1 MATTRRNRPRKVVV
15 LGMMSRIPV
24 AGVIWQNL
32 HYLLGFERLGFEAY
46 YVETHGRTPTM
57 LMKHPDDDSSAR
69 AAKFISR
76 IMRGF
81 DLGGRWAFHALHDD
95 GRCYGMTLRQLER
108 LYRSAD
114 LLIDLHG
121 GTHPLPE
128 LAASGRLIYLETDPV
143 ELQLELHRGDQ
154 ATIDFLEPHGAFFTF
169 GENWGNEDCL
179 LPVSER
185 FQFQPT
191 RQPVV
196 LDLWSGRAAED
207 NGLFTTVGNWKQR
220 WRTLKFKGET
230 YTWSKHDQFRR
241 FIDLPKRFGPRFEL
255 ALSSISKSDRG
266 LLERRGW
273 LVRDGL
279 ALSREPG
286 PYRSY
291 IGASRGEFTVAKDQN
306 VRLRT
311 GWFSDRSATYLAAGR
326 PVITQDTGFGSVLP
340 TGAGLFAFSDVGDV
354 AAALEAIDADY
365 GAQAAAARDVAREY
379 FGHDVVLGRLL
390 DDLGMK
396 APRRRRGGRGRE
408 LYPPGMRIA
417 PLSRRPIRLPEPTIE
432 AVLERPVPFSLAR
445 ASLDSG
451 SASIVVVTYENRVL
465 TRLCLETLLAHSGD
479 TRFEVIVVDN
489 GSRDGTAAYLTS
501 LAERNPRVRAV
512 LNGTNLGFAPA
523 CNEGLA
529 LARAEHVVLL
539 NNDVILPPRWLPALL
554 AHLTDPSVGL
564 VGPTT
569 NRIGNEAEVE
579 ASYRTWG
586 GFLQFARERQ
596 RDLAGTGFEVP
607 VLAMYCMAMRRS
619 VYEELGPL
627 DERFQVGLLEDDD
640 YAERARQA
648 GYGLRC
654 AQDVFVHHFGEA
666 SFGELVPTGE
676 YARLLAEN
684 KRRYREKWGKPWQP
698 YGRRHGD
705 GYRALTERVRRLV
718 AEAVPPRSAV
728 LVLSRGD
735 DELVKLSDRKGM
747 HFPQAA
753 NGDYAGHHPADSDEV
768 IRQLEEMRARGAE
781 FLVIPQTGH
790 WYLDHYAGFRRHLKS
805 RYRPIVRRSGTAVIY
820 GLTEEER

>member
-1 MATTRRNRPRKVVV
+1 M
-15 LGMMSRIPV
+15 
-24 AGVIWQNL
+24 
-32 HYLLGFERLGFEAY
+32 
-46 YVETHGRTPTM
+46 
-57 LMKHPDDDSSAR
+57 
-69 AAKFISR
+69 
-76 IMRGF
+76 
-81 DLGGRWAFHALHDD
+81 
-95 GRCYGMTLRQLER
+95 
-108 LYRSAD
+108 
-114 LLIDLHG
+114 
-121 GTHPLPE
+121 
-128 LAASGRLIYLETDPV
+128 
-143 ELQLELHRGDQ
+143 
-154 ATIDFLEPHGAFFTF
+154 
-169 GENWGNEDCL
+169 
-179 LPVSER
+179 
-185 FQFQPT
+185 
-191 RQPVV
+191 
-196 LDLWSGRAAED
+196 LDLWSGGAAED

-273 LVRDGL
+273 LVRDAL

-408 LYPPGMRIA
+408 LYPPSMRLA

-445 ASLDSG
+445 APLDSG

-465 TRLCLETLLAHSGD
+465 TRLCLETLLAHSND

-489 GSRDGTAAYLTS
+489 GSRDGTAAYLAS

-512 LNGTNLGFAPA
+512 LNGTNLGFGPA

-539 NNDVILPPRWLPALL
+539 NNDVVLPPRWLPALL

-579 ASYRTWG
+579 TSYRTWG

-607 VLAMYCMAMRRS
+607 VLAMYCLAMRRS

-627 DERFQVGLLEDDD
+627 DERFQVGLL
-640 YAERARQA
+640 RMTTTRSGHARPDTA
-648 GYGLRC
+648 C
-654 AQDVFVHHFGEA
+654 AAHRTSSCITSARHRSGSSCRPA
-666 SFGELVPTGE
+666 STRGCS
-676 YARLLAEN
+676 
-684 KRRYREKWGKPWQP
+684 
-698 YGRRHGD
+698 
-705 GYRALTERVRRLV
+705 
-718 AEAVPPRSAV
+718 PRTSAV
-728 LVLSRGD
+728 IERSGESRGNHT
-735 DELVKLSDRKGM
+735 VV
-747 HFPQAA
+747 A
-753 NGDYAGHHPADSDEV
+753 
-768 IRQLEEMRARGAE
+768 
-781 FLVIPQTGH
+781 
-790 WYLDHYAGFRRHLKS
+790 
-805 RYRPIVRRSGTAVIY
+805 TATAI
-820 GLTEEER
+820 GR